1 MDATSN
7 RLHQDVTVAA
17 TRAAATGEPLRDLQV
32 TAGSHRTNA
41 NARTSRLAI
50 SDFVSVSLLTIV
62 NVGFADMTPSTDHPT
77 AYEDP
82 GVPGPDVDGVLT
94 MRIAIADD
102 DPNAR
107 DHIQRLLHAHGY
119 PCSSFASG
127 EEMITALQRD
137 TFDLLIVDWNMPG
150 LSGLDVLSWLGANA
164 VVRPSVIMM
173 TNRSDKADIVRGL
186 DAGADDYI
194 VKPEEDKIVVA
205 RVVARLRDW
214 KAVDAD
220 LRTITFGS
228 YVFDKLDNSVLV
240 LGNRVELTAKEFA
253 LARAFFENKHRPLSR
268 AYILETIWNS
278 VGDLPTRT
286 LDVHV
291 SRIRNKLKLKPENG
305 FRLHTI
311 FGFGYRLESF
321 DDAV

>member
-1 MDATSN
+1 MT
-7 RLHQDVTVAA
+7 QDHP
-17 TRAAATGEPLRDLQV
+17 PL
-32 TAGSHRTNA
+32 TNA
-41 NARTSRLAI
+41 HEP
-50 SDFVSVSLLTIV
+50 
-62 NVGFADMTPSTDHPT
+62 ADTGSI
-77 AYEDP
+77 AESEKI
-82 GVPGPDVDGVLT
+82 

-102 DPNAR
+102 DATVR
-107 DHIQRLLHAHGY
+107 QHIKSLLNNRGY
-119 PCSSFASG
+119 ACSAFASG
-127 EEMITALQRD
+127 EDMVTALQRD

-150 LSGLDVLSWLGANA
+150 LSGLDVLAWLGENA

-173 TNRSDKADIVRGL
+173 TNRADKADIVRGL

-194 VKPEEDKIVVA
+194 VKPEEDKIILA
-205 RVVARLRDW
+205 RVEARLRDW
-214 KAVDAD
+214 KAADAD
-220 LRTITFGS
+220 LRTVTFGT
-228 YVFDKLDNSVLV
+228 YVFDKLENSVLV
-240 LGNRVELTAKEFA
+240 LGERVELTAKEFA

-291 SRIRNKLKLKPENG
+291 SRLRNKLKLKPENG

-321 DDAV
+321 DEAA

>member
-1 MDATSN
+1 MTQELSPP
-7 RLHQDVTVAA
+7 T
-17 TRAAATGEPLRDLQV
+17 TIGEPAE
-32 TAGSHRTNA
+32 TG
-41 NARTSRLAI
+41 RL
-50 SDFVSVSLLTIV
+50 V
-62 NVGFADMTPSTDHPT
+62 
-77 AYEDP
+77 E
-82 GVPGPDVDGVLT
+82 GVKI

-102 DPNAR
+102 DLTVR
-107 DHIQRLLHAHGY
+107 QHMQSLLHGRGY
-119 PCSSFASG
+119 ACSAFGSG
-127 EEMITALQRD
+127 EEMVTALQRD

-150 LSGLDVLSWLGANA
+150 MSGLDVLAWLGENA

-173 TNRSDKADIVRGL
+173 TNRADKADIVRGL

-194 VKPEEDKIVVA
+194 VKPEEDKIILA
-205 RVVARLRDW
+205 RVEARLRDW
-214 KAVDAD
+214 KAADAD
-220 LRTITFGS
+220 LRMVSFGS
-228 YVFDKLDNSVLV
+228 YVFDKLENSVLV
-240 LGNRVELTAKEFA
+240 SGERVELTAKEFA

-291 SRIRNKLKLKPENG
+291 SRLRNKLKLKPENG

-321 DDAV
+321 DEAA

>member
-1 MDATSN
+1 MT
-7 RLHQDVTVAA
+7 QDLSPLT
-17 TRAAATGEPLRDLQV
+17 TIGEPAE
-32 TAGSHRTNA
+32 TG
-41 NARTSRLAI
+41 RL
-50 SDFVSVSLLTIV
+50 VK
-62 NVGFADMTPSTDHPT
+62 
-77 AYEDP
+77 
-82 GVPGPDVDGVLT
+82 GVKI

-102 DPNAR
+102 DSMVRQHMQA
-107 DHIQRLLHAHGY
+107 LLHRRGY
-119 PCSSFASG
+119 ACSAFGSG
-127 EEMITALQRD
+127 EEMVTALQRD

-150 LSGLDVLSWLGANA
+150 MSGLDVLAWLGENA

-173 TNRSDKADIVRGL
+173 TNRADKADIVRGL

-194 VKPEEDKIVVA
+194 VKPEEDKIILA
-205 RVVARLRDW
+205 RVEARLRDW
-214 KAVDAD
+214 KAADAD
-220 LRTITFGS
+220 LRMVSFGS
-228 YVFDKLDNSVLV
+228 YIFDKLENSVQV
-240 LGNRVELTAKEFA
+240 SGERVELTAKEFA

-291 SRIRNKLKLKPENG
+291 SRLRNKLKLKPENG

-321 DDAV
+321 DEAA

>member
-1 MDATSN
+1 MTQELSPPTTIDEPVN
-7 RLHQDVTVAA
+7 
-17 TRAAATGEPLRDLQV
+17 TGR
-32 TAGSHRTNA
+32 
-41 NARTSRLAI
+41 I
-50 SDFVSVSLLTIV
+50 SEGEQI
-62 NVGFADMTPSTDHPT
+62 
-77 AYEDP
+77 
-82 GVPGPDVDGVLT
+82 

-102 DPNAR
+102 DATVR
-107 DHIQRLLHAHGY
+107 QHIQSLLHTRGY
-119 PCSSFASG
+119 ACSAFASG
-127 EEMITALQRD
+127 EEMVTALQRD

-150 LSGLDVLSWLGANA
+150 LSGIDVLAWLGENA

-173 TNRSDKADIVRGL
+173 TNRADKADIVRGL

-194 VKPEEDKIVVA
+194 VKPEADKIILA
-205 RVVARLRDW
+205 RVEARLRDW
-214 KAVDAD
+214 KAADAD
-220 LRTITFGS
+220 LRMVTFGA
-228 YVFDKLDNSVLV
+228 YVFDKLENSVLV
-240 LGNRVELTAKEFA
+240 SGERVDLTAKEFA

-291 SRIRNKLKLKPENG
+291 SRLRNKLKLRPENG

-321 DDAV
+321 DEIA

>member
-1 MDATSN
+1 
-7 RLHQDVTVAA
+7 
-17 TRAAATGEPLRDLQV
+17 V

-41 NARTSRLAI
+41 NARTSKSAI
-50 SDFVSVSLLTIV
+50 SEFVSVYLLTIV
-62 NVGFADMTPSTDHPT
+62 KAAGDRMTQELSPPT
-77 AYEDP
+77 TIGE
-82 GVPGPDVDGVLT
+82 PDDTGRIAEGEQI

-102 DPNAR
+102 DATVR
-107 DHIQRLLHAHGY
+107 HHIQSLLHNRGY
-119 PCSSFASG
+119 ACSTFSSG
-127 EEMITALQRD
+127 EEMVTALQRD

-150 LSGLDVLSWLGANA
+150 LSGLDVLEWLGENA

-173 TNRSDKADIVRGL
+173 TNRADKADIVRGL

-194 VKPEEDKIVVA
+194 VKPEEDKIILA
-205 RVVARLRDW
+205 RVEARLRDW
-214 KAVDAD
+214 KAADAD
-220 LRTITFGS
+220 LRTVSFGT
-228 YVFDKLDNSVLV
+228 YVFDKLENSVLV
-240 LGNRVELTAKEFA
+240 AGERVDLTAKEFA

-291 SRIRNKLKLKPENG
+291 SRLRNKLKLKPENG

-321 DDAV
+321 DEAA

>member
-1 MDATSN
+1 MT
-7 RLHQDVTVAA
+7 QD
-17 TRAAATGEPLRDLQV
+17 L
-32 TAGSHRTNA
+32 
-41 NARTSRLAI
+41 
-50 SDFVSVSLLTIV
+50 SLLTTI
-62 NVGFADMTPSTDHPT
+62 GEPALAGPI
-77 AYEDP
+77 AEDFK
-82 GVPGPDVDGVLT
+82 T

-102 DPNAR
+102 DLTVR
-107 DHIQRLLHAHGY
+107 QHIQGLLQKRGY
-119 PCSSFASG
+119 ACSAFASG
-127 EEMITALQRD
+127 EEMVTGLQRD

-150 LSGLDVLSWLGANA
+150 MSGLDVLTWLGENA

-173 TNRSDKADIVRGL
+173 TNRADKADIVRGL

-194 VKPEEDKIVVA
+194 VKPEEDKIIVA
-205 RVVARLRDW
+205 RVEARLRDW
-214 KAVDAD
+214 KAADAD
-220 LRTITFGS
+220 LRTVSFGS
-228 YVFDKLDNSVLV
+228 YVFDKLENSVLV
-240 LGNRVELTAKEFA
+240 SGERVELTAKEFA

-291 SRIRNKLKLKPENG
+291 SRLRNKLKLKPENG

-321 DDAV
+321 DEVA